1 MLVRVAEDSF
11 ERGKGA
17 LERGREREALAY
29 FEAAIELEK
38 RFGAARPQARY
49 LSHYGL
55 CLGTTTPRKYEGVQ
69 FCREAAALENY
80 NPDLHWNLGRALLAA
95 NRRREAYDALVR
107 GLRVQADHQGILGEL
122 QRMGVRKRP
131 PLPFLPRTNPLNV
144 FLGRIRAAD
153 AGDKGRGRS

>member
-1 MLVRVAEDSF
+1 MLVRAAEESF

-17 LERGREREALAY
+17 LDRGRQREALAY

-38 RFGAARPQARY
+38 RFGVPQPQARY

-69 FCREAAALENY
+69 FCREAATLETY

-95 NRRREAYDALVR
+95 RRRREAHQAFKR
-107 GLRVQADHQGILGEL
+107 GLSVQPDHPGILSEL
-122 QRMGVRKRP
+122 RRMGVRKKP
-131 PLPFLPRTNPLNV
+131 PLPFLSRRNPLNV
-144 FLGRIRAAD
+144 ILGKIRAAET
-153 AGDKGRGRS
+153 ATYRSQRA

>member
-17 LERGREREALAY
+17 LARGRSREALAY

-38 RFGAARPQARY
+38 RFGAMRPQARY

-69 FCREAAALENY
+69 FCREAATLENY

-95 NRRREAYDALVR
+95 DRRREAHDALVR
-107 GLRVQADHQGILGEL
+107 GLRVQPDHSGILGEL
-122 QRMGVRKRP
+122 RRMGMRKRP
-131 PLPFLPRTNPLNV
+131 AIAFLARTNPLNV
-144 FLGRIRAAD
+144 LLGRLRAAE
-153 AGDKGRGRS
+153 ASANGPRRA